1 MEEKRNFYD
10 YWHGKAM
17 LPMISFFII
26 GLISGIVV
34 YNTLLSKYNNELDA
48 YSESTYQYLE
58 EIADIVVQEG
68 VGIDL
73 LKLPDDVIRYNI
85 TTTTENNEIVE
96 FKYYLDD
103 NKDMQFAEPSGMTV
117 ELSKDR
123 FKIISKIPN
132 CSSKED
138 YIWKIKLQMIIIS
151 TTIGLVLGM
160 IAVVTG
166 DILASFSKRKKE
178 KNFFI
183 R

>member
-10 YWHGKAM
+10 YWHGKIL
-17 LPMISFFII
+17 LPIIGCLMI
-26 GLISGIVV
+26 GLISGVV
-34 YNTLLSKYNNELDA
+34 IYNTLLSKYSNELDV

-58 EIADIVVQEG
+58 EIADSVVQEG
-68 VGIDL
+68 IGIDL
-73 LKLPDDVIRYNI
+73 LKLPDDVVRYNI
-85 TTTTENNEIVE
+85 TTTTENDEIVE

-103 NKDMQFAEPSGMTV
+103 NKEMQFAEPSGMTV
-117 ELSKDR
+117 QLSKDR

-138 YIWKIKLQMIIIS
+138 YVWKIKLQMIIIS
-151 TTIGLVLGM
+151 TTIGLGLGM

-166 DILASFSKRKKE
+166 DILAFFSKRKKE
-178 KNFFI
+178 KIFLI